1 MLKPKREK
9 MSVRQ
14 FERFFKTAHKAQ
26 RVHADIMDDYDMES
40 VASDAKR
47 NGFAFTKDL
56 TKQLQREMTPNFVPS
71 GPAGPSGPSG
81 MGNSAGSRIQPQR
94 TTRQQPPSEN
104 NKKNDE

>member
-1 MLKPKREK
+1 

-26 RVHADIMDDYDMES
+26 RVHADIMDEYDMES

-56 TKQLQREMTPNFVPS
+56 TKQLQREMTPGFAPS
-71 GPAGPSGPSG
+71 GPAGPSGPTG
-81 MGNSAGSRIQPQR
+81 MGNRGGGSSRAAPR
-94 TTRQQPPSEN
+94 TTRQQPPASDN
-104 NKKNDE
+104 NKNKDE